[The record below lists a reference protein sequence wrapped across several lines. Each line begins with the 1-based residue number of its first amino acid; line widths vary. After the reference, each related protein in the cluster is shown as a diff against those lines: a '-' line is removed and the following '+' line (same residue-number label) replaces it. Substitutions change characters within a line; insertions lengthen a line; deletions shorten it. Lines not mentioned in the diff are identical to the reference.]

1 MQLFPTDKV
10 FNFMGKRGGFALV
23 SLFFVVAS
31 LVLLVYPGPN
41 LGTDFRGGTEIEVAF
56 TPPISPLEIRRAV
69 TNAGFHSPDVIK
81 VQSKNEAQ
89 YLVRVEDVSEIGEA
103 AESKIARA
111 VCFGEGFSE
120 SECPASE
127 QASEM
132 KVSPG
137 GDKVTV
143 RFREPVDNAQLTR
156 LRKRFT
162 EMVTPSTQIE
172 LRSGD
177 NNPTVQSARDNKV
190 EIQLMS
196 KGDQLMKA
204 LRDQLG
210 EARVPKK
217 LADDAMNPLRVEWIG
232 PKAGRQLRDSALSS
246 IAIALVFIMAYI
258 AFRFDLRFAPGAVL
272 ALAHDAVVTIGVLIV
287 IHKELTLSTVAAIL
301 TIVGYSVNDTVVV
314 YDRVRENLAKM
325 RGANFSTIINTSLSE
340 MLSRTILTSG
350 TTILG
355 LSAFFVWG
363 TGTLKD
369 FSLTLIIGIVLGTY
383 SSIYV
388 ALPLT
393 WWLDRRVFSRVVRSK
408 RAIATARKRE
418 ARA

>member
-1 MQLFPTDKV
+1 MQLFLTDKV
-10 FNFMGKRGGFALV
+10 FNFMGRRGLFALV
-23 SLFFVVAS
+23 SLGLVIVSA
-31 LVLLVYPGPN
+31 VLLFYPGPN
-41 LGTDFRGGTEIEVAF
+41 LGTDFRGGTEVEVAF
-56 TPPISPLEIRRAV
+56 TPPISPQDIRKAV
-69 TNAGFHSPDVIK
+69 TAAGFHSPDVIK
-81 VQSKNEAQ
+81 VQSKNDAQ
-89 YLVRVEDVSEIGEA
+89 YLVRVEDVSEIGES
-103 AESKIARA
+103 AEAKIAEA
-111 VCFGEGFSE
+111 VCFGEGLPE
-120 SECPASE
+120 DACPVAE

-143 RFREPVDNAQLTR
+143 RFREAVDEAQLQR
-156 LRKRFT
+156 LRQRFS
-162 EMVTPSTQIE
+162 ELVTPATQIE
-172 LRSGD
+172 LREGE

-204 LRDQLG
+204 LRDALG
-210 EARVPKK
+210 EERVPQQISEGVY
-217 LADDAMNPLRVEWIG
+217 NPLRVEWIG
-232 PKAGRQLRDSALSS
+232 PKAGRQLRDSAISS

-272 ALAHDAVVTIGVLIV
+272 ALAHDALVTIGVLI
-287 IHKELTLSTVAAIL
+287 IIQKELTLSTVAAIL

-314 YDRVRENLAKM
+314 YDRVRENLGKM
-325 RGANFSTIINTSLSE
+325 RGATFNTIINTSLSE

-369 FSLTLIIGIVLGTY
+369 FSLTLIIGMVLGTY

-393 WWLDRRVFSRVVRSK
+393 WWLDRTLFSRVTKKNRE
-408 RAIATARKRE
+408 IAAARKRA

>member
-10 FNFMGKRGGFALV
+10 FNFMGNRGLFAYV
-23 SLFFVVAS
+23 SLFMVIGSVI
-31 LVLLVYPGPN
+31 LLFYPGPN
-41 LGTDFRGGTEIEVAF
+41 LGTDFRGGTEVEVAF
-56 TPPISPLEIRRAV
+56 NPPIAPLDIRRAV
-69 TNAGFHSPDVIK
+69 TEAGFHSPDVIK
-81 VQSKNEAQ
+81 VQSRNDAQ
-89 YLVRVEDVSEIGEA
+89 YLVRVEDVSEISED
-103 AESKIARA
+103 AENKIAQA
-111 VCFGEGFSE
+111 VCFGEALGAE
-120 SECPASE
+120 QCPAAE
-127 QASEM
+127 EASEM

-143 RFREPVDNAQLTR
+143 RFREPVDEAQLSR

-162 EMVTPSTQIE
+162 EMVTPTTQIE
-172 LRSGD
+172 LRAGE
-177 NNPTVQSARDNKV
+177 NNPTIQSARDNKV

-204 LRDQLG
+204 LRDALG
-210 EARVPKK
+210 EDKVPHQ
-217 LADDAMNPLRVEWIG
+217 LADGALNPLRVEWIG

-272 ALAHDAVVTIGVLIV
+272 ALAHDALVTIGVLI
-287 IHKELTLSTVAAIL
+287 IIQKELTLSTVAAIL

-314 YDRVRENLAKM
+314 YDRVRENLGKM
-325 RGANFSTIINTSLSE
+325 RGASFNTIINTSLSE
-340 MLSRTILTSG
+340 MLARTILTSG

-355 LSAFFVWG
+355 LAAFFVWG

-369 FSLTLIIGIVLGTY
+369 FSLTLIIGMVLGTY

-393 WWLDRRVFSRVVRSK
+393 WWLDRTLFSRVTKQK
-408 RAIATARKRE
+408 REIARARKRE
-418 ARA
+418 ANA

>member
-10 FNFMGKRGGFALV
+10 FNFMGNRGLFAYV
-23 SLFFVVAS
+23 SLFLVIGSV
-31 LVLLVYPGPN
+31 VLLFFPGPN

-56 TPPISPLEIRRAV
+56 NPPISPGEIRKAV
-69 TNAGFHSPDVIK
+69 TNAGFHSPDVIR

-103 AESKIARA
+103 AEAKIAEA
-111 VCFGEGFSE
+111 VCYGSGLPEE
-120 SECPASE
+120 ACPAAE

-143 RFREPVDNAQLTR
+143 RFREEVDEAQVER
-156 LRKRFT
+156 LRQRFA
-162 EMVTPSTQIE
+162 EMVTPATQIE
-172 LRSGD
+172 LRAGE
-177 NNPTVQSARDNKV
+177 NNPTIQSARDNKV

-204 LRDQLG
+204 LRDALG
-210 EARVPKK
+210 EDKVPHQ
-217 LADDAMNPLRVEWIG
+217 LADGALNPLRVEWIG

-272 ALAHDAVVTIGVLIV
+272 ALAHDSLVTVGVLI
-287 IHKELTLSTVAAIL
+287 IIQKELTLSTVAAIL

-314 YDRVRENLAKM
+314 YDRVRENLGKM
-325 RGANFSTIINTSLSE
+325 RGATFNTIINTSLSE
-340 MLSRTILTSG
+340 MLARTILTSG

-369 FSLTLIIGIVLGTY
+369 FSLTLIIGMVLGTY

-393 WWLDRRVFSRVVRSK
+393 WWLDRTLFSRVTK
-408 RAIATARKRE
+408 RKREIATARKRE
-418 ARA
+418 ANA